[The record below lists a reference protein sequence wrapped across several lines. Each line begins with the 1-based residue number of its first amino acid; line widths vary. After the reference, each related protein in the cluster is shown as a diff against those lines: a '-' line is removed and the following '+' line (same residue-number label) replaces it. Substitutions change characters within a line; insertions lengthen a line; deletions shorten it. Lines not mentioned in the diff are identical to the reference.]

1 MRGPL
6 DVTRELLAAEILHE
20 IVHLPRRID
29 DAAELPLVLGLPA
42 GYCVAVRLFDADD
55 DLVAVLL
62 PADTVPSTAAVARAA
77 RARQVRLTRPERVSS
92 VTDYH
97 PSLVCPVGLPAE
109 VRTIAD
115 RSLRDHEVVFTATGD
130 GSTAL
135 KIRTEDL
142 LTLAAGTLAPLTEPG
157 AAMLGSHADEA
168 AWRSA
173 PIGAGAAFRP

>member
-6 DVTRELLAAEILHE
+6 DITRELLAAEILHE

-29 DAAELPLVLGLPA
+29 DAAELPLVLGLPT
-42 GYCVAVRLFDADD
+42 GYCIAVRLFDADD

-62 PADTVPSTAAVARAA
+62 PADTLASTGAVARAA
-77 RARQVRLTRPERVSS
+77 RARQVRPTRPERVSA

-97 PSLVCPVGLPAE
+97 PSLVCPVGLPTE

-115 RSLRDHEVVFTATGD
+115 RSLRDQEVVYTATGD

-135 KIRTEDL
+135 KIRSQDL
-142 LTLAAGTLAPLTEPG
+142 LSLVGGTLAALTEQG
-157 AAMLGSHADEA
+157 SAMLGTHADEA
-168 AWRSA
+168 AWRTA